1 MRSRPNLGRDRE
13 ISTNLARDHK
23 ISTRFGRKIM
33 DADVILGWILGE
45 DGKFWQ
51 DFKIFRWRV
60 NLVNLYRVLEGRP
73 TT

>member
-1 MRSRPNLGRDRE
+1 
-13 ISTNLARDHK
+13 
-23 ISTRFGRKIM
+23 M